1 MFKKFAQMGN
11 AVVIIPTYNESEN
24 IELIIESV
32 MALESSFHLLI
43 VDDNSPD
50 QTAQKVK
57 VLQSQYNNRLFL
69 IERPSK
75 LGLGTA
81 YVQAFKWALQREY
94 QYMFQMDA
102 DFSHS
107 PKDLLRLYQCCQN
120 QEIDM
125 VVGSR
130 YVKGVNVVNW
140 PLTRILLSY
149 SASLY
154 VRFLTGM
161 RIYDPTAGFVC
172 YTRKVLEAFNLDQ
185 VEFVGYAFQIEMKY
199 KAYKKKFK
207 IKEIPI
213 IFTDRERG
221 TSKLSKGIIS
231 EAIFGVIKMRLNTI
245 LGK

>member
-1 MFKKFAQMGN
+1 MGN

-161 RIYDPTAGFVC
+161 RIYDTTAGFVC
-172 YTRKVLEAFNLDQ
+172 YSRQVLEAFNLDQ